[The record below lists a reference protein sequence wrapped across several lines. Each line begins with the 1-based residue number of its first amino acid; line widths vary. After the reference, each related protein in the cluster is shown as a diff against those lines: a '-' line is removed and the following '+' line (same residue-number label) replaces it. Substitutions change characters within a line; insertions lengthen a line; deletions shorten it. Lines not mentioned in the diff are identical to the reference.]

1 MWLHY
6 PLEFSQSNKAM
17 KKYLKIILNKLSHRN
32 SSKLTSFSQ
41 TGEDVIID
49 FLRKVLNLNN
59 FSWIDIGAHNPSYLS
74 NTALFYKKG
83 FKGINIEGDP
93 SLIRTFYKKRKRDI
107 NLNVVISDK
116 SEELDFYIIDPPTLN
131 TLSNEEAQTCKDQGY
146 NIKEIVRVKSMLIVD
161 IVNEYCNGVFPDLL
175 TIDTEGFDLIIMK
188 TIDWSNSPKIICVE
202 GTEHSPNI
210 LNRFNNL
217 NDSEVVT
224 YLFSKDYFIFAYTYN
239 NVIFVKNEM
248 LKN

>member
-1 MWLHY
+1 
-6 PLEFSQSNKAM
+6 M
-17 KKYLKIILNKLSHRN
+17 KKYIKKILNKLSRRN
-32 SSKLTSFSQ
+32 ISKRTSFSQ

-59 FSWIDIGAHNPSYLS
+59 FSWIDIGAHNPFYLS

-93 SLIRTFYKKRKRDI
+93 SLINIFFKNRKRDI

-116 SEELDFYIIDPPTLN
+116 CEESDFYIIDPPTLS
-131 TLSNEEAQTCKDQGY
+131 TLSNEEAQRCKDQGY
-146 NIKEIVRVKSMLIVD
+146 MIKEIVKVKSMLIVD
-161 IVNEYCNGVFPDLL
+161 IINEYCNGIFPDLL
-175 TIDTEGFDLIIMK
+175 TIDTEGFDLIILK

-210 LNRFNNL
+210 QNGFSNL
-217 NDSEVVT
+217 NDSEVVK
-224 YLFSKDYFIFAYTYN
+224 YLCSKEYFVFAYTYN
-239 NVIFVKNEM
+239 NVIFVKKEII
-248 LKN
+248 KNSF